1 MKLILRLAPPLAFAA
16 ALLAIWFV
24 VAELRLVSPV
34 FLPSPGRAFGDL
46 AARFADGSIWE
57 PVGATVQRMIL
68 GWFLASLAGV
78 ALGAMIGLT
87 PLARDLIEPTLEFL
101 RPLPASAMIPV
112 AILFFGL
119 SDNMAVSVIAF
130 GSIWPVLM
138 SSIFGFGAVRVRL
151 QEVAAL
157 LGLSRAEFLAK
168 IAIPS
173 AMPDI
178 LAGMRSG
185 LAVSLILAVVTEMQ
199 ASLPGLGRDIF
210 LAQRSFRS
218 GELYAGLVML
228 GLIGVII
235 NHGLQIAENRLL
247 RWRPQR
253 S

>member
-1 MKLILRLAPPLAFAA
+1 
-16 ALLAIWFV
+16 
-24 VAELRLVSPV
+24 
-34 FLPSPGRAFGDL
+34 
-46 AARFADGSIWE
+46 
-57 PVGATVQRMIL
+57 
-68 GWFLASLAGV
+68 
-78 ALGAMIGLT
+78 
-87 PLARDLIEPTLEFL
+87 
-101 RPLPASAMIPV
+101 
-112 AILFFGL
+112 
-119 SDNMAVSVIAF
+119 
-130 GSIWPVLM
+130 M
-138 SSIFGFGAVRVRL
+138 SSIYGFGAVRLRL
-151 QEVAAL
+151 QEVSAL
-157 LGLSRAEFLAK
+157 LGLNRVEFLSK

-228 GLIGVII
+228 GLLGVLI

>member
-1 MKLILRLAPPLAFAA
+1 MRRFLNLLPPLLFAA
-16 ALLAIWFV
+16 GLLAIWYV
-24 VAELRLVSPV
+24 VAEFRLVSPV
-34 FLPSPGRAFGDL
+34 FLPPPGRAFGEL
-46 AARFADGSIWE
+46 ATRFADGTIWE
-57 PVGATVQRMIL
+57 PIGSTVFRMIF
-68 GWFLASLAGV
+68 GWLLASLVGIAI
-78 ALGAMIGLT
+78 GAAIGLS
-87 PLARDLIEPTLEFL
+87 PLARDLLEPTLEFL

-119 SDNMAVSVIAF
+119 SEQMAISVIAF

-138 SSIFGFGAVRVRL
+138 SSIFGFSNVRVRL
-151 QEVAAL
+151 QEVSEL
-157 LGLSRAEFLAK
+157 LGLSRVEFLQK

-218 GELYAGLVML
+218 GELYAGLIML
-228 GLIGVII
+228 CLLGVLI
-235 NHGLQIAENRLL
+235 NHGLQIAERHLL

>member
-119 SDNMAVSVIAF
+119 SENMAVSVIAF

-235 NHGLQIAENRLL
+235 NHGLQIAEIRLL

>member
-1 MKLILRLAPPLAFAA
+1 MKRLLNLLPPLAFAG
-16 ALLAIWFV
+16 ALLLIWH
-24 VAELRLVSPV
+24 VATDMRLVSPV
-34 FLPSPGRAFGDL
+34 FLPTPSRAFGDL
-46 AARFADGSIWE
+46 AARFADGTIWE
-57 PVGATVQRMIL
+57 P
-68 GWFLASLAGV
+68 
-78 ALGAMIGLT
+78 LGAAIGLT
-87 PLARDLIEPTLEFL
+87 PLARDLLEPTLEFL

-119 SDNMAVSVIAF
+119 SENMAVSVIAF

-138 SSIFGFGAVRVRL
+138 SSIYGFGAVRVRL
-151 QEVAAL
+151 QEVSAL
-157 LGLSRAEFLAK
+157 LGLSRVEFLRK

-228 GLIGVII
+228 GLLGVLI

>member
-1 MKLILRLAPPLAFAA
+1 MDPATQLPLLLGLAWLVP
-16 ALLAIWFV
+16 
-24 VAELRLVSPV
+24 LVS
-34 FLPSPGRAFGDL
+34 F
-46 AARFADGSIWE
+46 
-57 PVGATVQRMIL
+57 
-68 GWFLASLAGV
+68 
-78 ALGAMIGLT
+78 
-87 PLARDLIEPTLEFL
+87 
-101 RPLPASAMIPV
+101 V

-119 SDNMAVSVIAF
+119 SENMAVSVIAF
-130 GSIWPVLM
+130 GSIWPVIM
-138 SSIFGFGAVRVRL
+138 SSIYGFGAVRPRL
-151 QEVAAL
+151 QEVSAL
-157 LGLSRAEFLAK
+157 LGLSRVEFLTK

-228 GLIGVII
+228 GLLGVMI

>member
-1 MKLILRLAPPLAFAA
+1 MKRLLNLLPPLAFAGV
-16 ALLAIWFV
+16 LLLIWY
-24 VAELRLVSPV
+24 VATDLRLVSPV
-34 FLPSPGRAFGDL
+34 FLPTPGRAFGDL
-46 AARFADGSIWE
+46 ASRFADGTIWE
-57 PVGATVQRMIL
+57 PLGATVQRMIF
-68 GWFLASLAGV
+68 GWFLASLAGI
-78 ALGAMIGLT
+78 ALGAAIGLT
-87 PLARDLIEPTLEFL
+87 PLARDLLEPTLEFV

-119 SDNMAVSVIAF
+119 SENMAVSVIAF

-151 QEVAAL
+151 QEVSAL
-157 LGLSRAEFLAK
+157 LGLSRVEFLSK

-228 GLIGVII
+228 GLLGVLI